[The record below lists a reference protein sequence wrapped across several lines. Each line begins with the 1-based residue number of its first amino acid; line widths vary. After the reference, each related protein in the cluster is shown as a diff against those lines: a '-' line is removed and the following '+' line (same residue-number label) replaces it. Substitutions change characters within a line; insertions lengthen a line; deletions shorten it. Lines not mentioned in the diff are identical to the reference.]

1 MGLLKAGQLSEI
13 KVYESICC
21 LSEEMLSFAKTGN
34 WDQMIVAEERRRPL
48 IEQLKEVSK
57 NSPLRNEESGRK
69 VDLIQRI
76 LSADTQTKVWV
87 EQRMSH
93 LQNGFKTERRL
104 LKTYGS
110 HALS

>member
-1 MGLLKAGQLSEI
+1 MSELTI
-13 KVYESICC
+13 YKTICC
-21 LSEEMLSFAKTGN
+21 LSEDLLLFAKTGA
-34 WDQMIVAEERRRPL
+34 WDEMITTEEKRRAL
-48 IEQLKEVSK
+48 IEQVKMLSENGRLTEK
-57 NSPLRNEESGRK
+57 ESGQK

-76 LSADTQTKVWV
+76 LSADTETKTWV
-87 EQRMSH
+87 EQRMIL

>member
-1 MGLLKAGQLSEI
+1 MTELTLYTA
-13 KVYESICC
+13 ICC
-21 LSEEMLSFAKTGN
+21 LSEEMLSLAKTGV
-34 WDQMIVAEERRRPL
+34 WDEMIAIEEKRRVL
-48 IEQLKEVSK
+48 IEQAKTLSKSTQLKE
-57 NSPLRNEESGRK
+57 RESGQK

-76 LSADTQTKVWV
+76 LSADTETKIWV
-87 EQRMSH
+87 EQRMVL

>member
-1 MGLLKAGQLSEI
+1 MSELI
-13 KVYESICC
+13 IYEGICC
-21 LSEEMLSFAKTGN
+21 LSETMLSLAKTGA
-34 WDQMIVAEERRRPL
+34 WDEMIAIEAKRRVL
-48 IEQLKEVSK
+48 IEKAKTLSNNGRLQYK
-57 NSPLRNEESGRK
+57 ESGQK

-76 LSADTQTKVWV
+76 LSADTETKVWV
-87 EQRMSH
+87 EQGMTL